1 MTGVYGVV
9 LAGGKSDRMGTDKR
23 KVILSS
29 GLSMEENALRILS
42 SAGCSNVNTSGPGGI
57 TDIHSGKGPMG
68 GIEAAMH
75 VFKDN
80 GVMFLPC
87 DMPLVMP
94 YQVGRIIRC
103 FIQRPH
109 LPSVAFAPNMEPL
122 VAVVPPSWGE
132 MISNVVALGHL
143 KMGKFWQDCGFTPVR
158 IPEGHLLKDA
168 DHPWEL
174 PA

>member
-9 LAGGKSDRMGTDKR
+9 LAGGKSGRMGKDKR
-23 KVILSS
+23 TMILTS
-29 GLSMEENALRILS
+29 GMSMEENALRILS
-42 SAGCSNVNTSGPGGI
+42 SSSCSDVFTSGPGGI
-57 TDIHSGKGPMG
+57 TDIHPGKGPMG
-68 GIEAAMH
+68 GIEAVLHAL
-75 VFKDN
+75 KDN
-80 GVMFLPC
+80 CVMFLPC

-94 YQVGRIIRC
+94 HQVDRIIRC

-122 VAVVPPSWGE
+122 VAVVPASWGE
-132 MISNVVALGHL
+132 MISNAVALGHL
-143 KMGKFWQDCGFTPVR
+143 KIGKFWQDCGFTPVK
-158 IPEGHLLKDA
+158 IPEGYLLKDA